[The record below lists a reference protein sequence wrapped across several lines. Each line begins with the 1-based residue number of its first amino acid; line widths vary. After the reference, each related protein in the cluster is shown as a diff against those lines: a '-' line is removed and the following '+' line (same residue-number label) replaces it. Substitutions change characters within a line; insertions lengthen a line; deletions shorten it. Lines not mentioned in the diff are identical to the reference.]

1 MVTRNV
7 SFAVLI
13 VCAGV
18 SACGRAAPP
27 PDVAAG
33 SAIGVAVA
41 PVAMRAIPERFE
53 TGGVVRARLTATLA
67 SRVTA
72 PVDTVLV
79 APGARV
85 RRGATL
91 LTLECREL
99 DANAARA
106 RASLAAAADSA
117 RAADADLRAA
127 ESSLTLA
134 RSTHERMRALFEK
147 RSATPQEW
155 DQSSAAVQ
163 EAEARSAASRSHA
176 AAAGSAREAADA
188 ALRAAETA
196 LSYGTIAAP
205 FDGVVSERLVDPGTL
220 ATAGTPL
227 LVVEDSSALRLH
239 VLVDEFRART
249 IAAGQPADA
258 RLDEGG
264 AWIPTRV
271 AEVGRVDAA
280 SHTFLVKL
288 DLPPSAAA
296 RSGLFGRGRFT
307 AGARNALVVPARSV
321 VRRGELTFVF
331 VAAADGTAR
340 LRPIV
345 AGETAG
351 DGVEVLAGLAE
362 GDLAIVNPPVAL
374 ADGMRVTRRP

>member
-1 MVTRNV
+1 
-7 SFAVLI
+7 
-13 VCAGV
+13 
-18 SACGRAAPP
+18 
-27 PDVAAG
+27 
-33 SAIGVAVA
+33 
-41 PVAMRAIPERFE
+41 MRAIPEHFE

-72 PVDTVLV
+72 PVEAVLV

-99 DANAARA
+99 DANAAQS
-106 RASLAAAADSA
+106 RASLAAATESA

-127 ESSLTLA
+127 ESGLTLA
-134 RSTHERMRALFEK
+134 RSTHERMRPLFEK

-163 EAEARSAASRSHA
+163 EAEARSAASQSHA
-176 AAAGSAREAADA
+176 AAARSARDAADA

-220 ATAGTPL
+220 ATAGAPL
-227 LVVEDSSALRLH
+227 LVVEDPSTLRLH

-249 IAAGQPADA
+249 IAAGQAADA
-258 RLDEGG
+258 KLDDEGT
-264 AWIPTRV
+264 WIPTRV

-288 DLPPSAAA
+288 DLPSSTVT

-307 AGARNALVVPARSV
+307 TGARQALVVPAKSV
-321 VRRGELTFVF
+321 IRRGELTFVF
-331 VAAADGTAR
+331 AVAADGTAR

-345 AGETAG
+345 IGETAG
-351 DGVEVLAGLAE
+351 DGVEVLAGLVE
-362 GDLAIVNPPVAL
+362 GDLAIVNPPPAL
-374 ADGMRVTRRP
+374 ADGTRVTRQP

>member
-27 PDVAAG
+27 PDVVAG

-362 GDLAIVNPPVAL
+362 GDLAIVDPPAAL